1 MTREDF
7 ESDLLNEVG
16 FDKVFDGEN
25 KKFVKDGK
33 TIFGRPC
40 RHCEVTTTKDGM
52 NISYTASGF
61 SKYNRGLSWRAMAEK
76 KTAIQVFGEMFKY
89 FNL

>member
-7 ESDLLNEVG
+7 EADLLNNIG
-16 FDKVFDGEN
+16 FTKVLDGEN

-33 TIFGRPC
+33 VLFGRPC

-52 NISYTASGF
+52 NIAYTYSGF
-61 SKYNRGLSWRAMAEK
+61 SRCNRGLSWRAMAEK
-76 KTAIQVFGEMFKY
+76 TSATQVFGEMFKY
-89 FNL
+89 LNL